1 MQTTRFVEVKAAD
14 KFVVFRDTKGQV
26 YSHGLGLPQKK
37 PQRTPSVGRSHRSS
51 ARQSLLPSAIIAPV
65 SPTKGKPEPLK
76 RVVIKNKSREMVVA
90 EEIHCGSEHCLVLD
104 GTVNLIPG
112 DQQLYG
118 WGSCGEGELG
128 VNNKQDINTRP
139 IQIQIKQFFDIIDSN
154 KSAQEQKFI
163 PRRSGLVTAL
173 GAGREVSYFYTDNIL
188 LGSGNKFQESNP
200 DFPLVMELA
209 VGIQVKGVCCGPAHC
224 GMWAYSGKAYTW
236 GHARYGRLGHPN
248 EIGVFADD
256 ELQVKPREVLSLGQK
271 KVLMMAAG
279 GKFTLFLDNTGKL
292 SHVGLLKPFRSSYDP
307 EMKLIAPA
315 DLQPWLSESTI
326 STSPLVKIA
335 AGEEHCLAAD
345 NQGKFYVWGV
355 DRMGCLGSEIKAL
368 KEPTLIKDFESYSV
382 VDFACGPDYSV
393 AILDASDPDPSQ
405 KMYADFRLDSV
416 DKVKNKLRKVK
427 NMREASQPKSA
438 KRTTDSKTKNMNPDQ
453 MNVQIEDFLHHSDLE
468 GFAGLRDDS
477 KKIVLNDLIN
487 TFLKDKLNI
496 NKFSTDYIQLTNMY
510 ERVGQNFE
518 EIFYR
523 QIMSDP
529 TVQSEIRFKEP
540 AVRAST
546 AHRSVRALTAS
557 TQSTP
562 SQVPQEFDVVKAALS
577 DYFSKLSTSDMKI
590 SQKLFEKYQFD
601 QRVEY
606 LQKDKKIG
614 QKMTHLKEVSSQKFL
629 VNNRKLEFRINNVK
643 QKKALLYN
651 QK

>member
-1 MQTTRFVEVKAAD
+1 M
-14 KFVVFRDTKGQV
+14 
-26 YSHGLGLPQKK
+26 
-37 PQRTPSVGRSHRSS
+37 
-51 ARQSLLPSAIIAPV
+51 
-65 SPTKGKPEPLK
+65 
-76 RVVIKNKSREMVVA
+76 
-90 EEIHCGSEHCLVLD
+90 
-104 GTVNLIPG
+104 
-112 DQQLYG
+112 
-118 WGSCGEGELG
+118 
-128 VNNKQDINTRP
+128 
-139 IQIQIKQFFDIIDSN
+139 
-154 KSAQEQKFI
+154 
-163 PRRSGLVTAL
+163 
-173 GAGREVSYFYTDNIL
+173 SYFYTDNIL

-200 DFPLVMELA
+200 DFPLVMELS

-438 KRTTDSKTKNMNPDQ
+438 KRTTDGKTKNMNPDQ

-651 QK
+651 QKYSLILIRHDKVLDEFNSKNHKLQQEKDRTLQKLKRFEAWQIQWLNFMNTMVAVQKLWTFKAASNALRAELFPEPESEYEDEEESEHTIPDTLVSPKDGQTESANNISSVKSPRSKSRKKGRS